1 MVCVIKHIPAFLNG
15 ELEEE
20 VYMNQPLGF
29 ILLGNEN
36 KVCELVKSL
45 YGLKHAPKKFDAS
58 GKGVIIFLY
67 VDDMMIFG
75 TDQVQVDLT
84 KEFLSSRFSMKDMGE
99 AAVILGIKIKHKS
112 NGITISQSHYF
123 EKVLKKF
130 NYSDWTLV
138 STPLD
143 TCEKLMHNR
152 GLAVSQLKYSRV
164 IGCLMYAMTCTRPN
178 IAFAVGKL
186 SRYTS
191 NPGTQHWQAIQ
202 RVFLLGGGVISWASK
217 KQTCI
222 TGSTMESEFVA
233 LAAAGKEA
241 ECVATLEKAY
251 SQIYNGKSRH
261 LGVRHSMIRK
271 LITNGVG
278 SVHTGIWGWSELT
291 PMLPSES
298 NPPEEVSSAVAKAFR
313 VFNIRRKEMEE
324 TYHVTFNEADEV
336 ITQTSIEGI
345 PLKSLEM
352 MITYLISLYLMLFQ
366 LTTSLS
372 LIIIPTAQ
380 DINSPDESPEFLIPD
395 DHLVHNEPNE
405 SEQPKIHIDTFES
418 QNITIN
424 DEPIRDVKPSPTI
437 ISPSD
442 VIIHDTL
449 APQDRWSRD
458 KHILLV
464 NILGEPQAGVT
475 TRSGVRDSEAALA
488 HECLYVNFLF
498 EIETKKVTEALE
510 EEAWVISMQE
520 NLNQF
525 ERNNVWTL
533 VSTPYGKTIIRT
545 KWIFRNKMDEN
556 GVVIRNKARLVV
568 QGYRQEEEIDY

>member
-1 MVCVIKHIPAFLNG
+1 
-15 ELEEE
+15 
-20 VYMNQPLGF
+20 
-29 ILLGNEN
+29 
-36 KVCELVKSL
+36 
-45 YGLKHAPKKFDAS
+45 
-58 GKGVIIFLY
+58 
-67 VDDMMIFG
+67 
-75 TDQVQVDLT
+75 
-84 KEFLSSRFSMKDMGE
+84 
-99 AAVILGIKIKHKS
+99 
-112 NGITISQSHYF
+112 
-123 EKVLKKF
+123 
-130 NYSDWTLV
+130 
-138 STPLD
+138 
-143 TCEKLMHNR
+143 
-152 GLAVSQLKYSRV
+152 
-164 IGCLMYAMTCTRPN
+164 
-178 IAFAVGKL
+178 
-186 SRYTS
+186 
-191 NPGTQHWQAIQ
+191 
-202 RVFLLGGGVISWASK
+202 
-217 KQTCI
+217 
-222 TGSTMESEFVA
+222 
-233 LAAAGKEA
+233 
-241 ECVATLEKAY
+241 
-251 SQIYNGKSRH
+251 
-261 LGVRHSMIRK
+261 
-271 LITNGVG
+271 
-278 SVHTGIWGWSELT
+278 
-291 PMLPSES
+291 
-298 NPPEEVSSAVAKAFR
+298 
-313 VFNIRRKEMEE
+313 
-324 TYHVTFNEADEV
+324 
-336 ITQTSIEGI
+336 
-345 PLKSLEM
+345 M

-380 DINSPDESPEFLIPD
+380 DINSPDESPEFSIAD

-533 VSTPYGKTIIRT
+533 VSTPYGKTIIGT